1 MRRSFLVVAA
11 AAMLAAVVAPQ
22 ANADPGRPALT
33 WGKCPPPLF
42 GLPDD
47 PRMSCAT
54 LTVPV
59 DYRDPKGRTIDVLVS
74 KLPTAKP
81 GLRRGVLMHNAGGPG
96 GPSLHLPAAY
106 AKLYP
111 QEVLDR
117 YDLVSIDP
125 RGVGYS
131 APVTCGRTLAGY
143 PADRYFPVPAADGS
157 IDRNVEF
164 AKGLARDCVA
174 NGGPNLRYMTTANT
188 ARDMDQFRIALGE
201 KKISYNSG
209 SYGSYLGAVYAT
221 MFADRSDRVV
231 IDSNVDPNRVWHDQW
246 ALWDHAFELRFPD
259 IAQWLAER
267 NDTLKLGATPAEIR
281 RKFFELVAKLNEKPV
296 VHPQAG
302 PINGDVFR
310 VAVFGWS
317 YHTAQFPLQAELWLL
332 ADRGV
337 LPASGA
343 VPQTAVAPSTSADAP
358 TVPEDNL
365 RASQLTVLCNDAR
378 WPRDPRHYQRE
389 VSVNRELFPLWNGT
403 GTNIWPCAFWPD
415 PVEPP
420 VKVTGKGPANV
431 LIVQTLRDPA
441 TPHVGA
447 LGMRSALGPRAK
459 MVTVNTGNHGAY
471 DPSTPSCAVR
481 AVHNYLETGAL
492 PARDTY
498 CEPDPAPAGTG
509 RISPLI
515 PTR

>member
-11 AAMLAAVVAPQ
+11 AALLAGALAPQ
-22 ANADPGRPALT
+22 ATAAPERPALN

-47 PRMSCAT
+47 PRMSCAA
-54 LTVPV
+54 LRVPV
-59 DYRDPKGRTIDVLVS
+59 DYGDPKGRTIDVLVS

-106 AKLYP
+106 VHLYP

-131 APVTCGRTLAGY
+131 APVTCGRTMAGY

-164 AKGLARDCVA
+164 AKGLARDCLA
-174 NGGPNLRYMTTANT
+174 NGGPNLRHVTTANT
-188 ARDMDQFRIALGE
+188 ARDMDRFRIALGE

-221 MFADRSDRVV
+221 LFAERTDRVIV
-231 IDSNVDPNRVWHDQW
+231 DSNVDPNKVWHDQW
-246 ALWDHAFELRFPD
+246 ALWDHAFEVRFPD
-259 IAQWLAER
+259 LAEWLADR
-267 NDTLKLGATPAEIR
+267 DDTLKLGATPADIR
-281 RKFFELVAKLNEKPV
+281 KKFFELVDKLNRKPV
-296 VHPQAG
+296 IHPEAG

-317 YHTAQFPLQAELWLL
+317 YHTLQFPLQAELWLL

-337 LPASGA
+337 PPTSGA
-343 VPQTAVAPSTSADAP
+343 VPQSVATKSVPA
-358 TVPEDNL
+358 VPEDNL
-365 RASQLTVLCNDAR
+365 RASQLAVLCNDAS
-378 WPRDPRHYQRE
+378 WPRDPKHYQRD
-389 VSVNRELFPLWNGT
+389 VSVNRKLFPLWNGT

-420 VKVTGKGPANV
+420 VKVTGNGPANV

-441 TPHVGA
+441 TPYIGA
-447 LGMRSALGPRAK
+447 LGMRGAFGKRAK

-481 AVHNYLETGAL
+481 AVNDFLAAGTL
-492 PARDTY
+492 PARDTF
-498 CEPDPAPAGTG
+498 CEPDSAPASAG
-509 RISPLI
+509 RVSPLI
-515 PTR
+515 PNL